1 MKPLTFGVVAPVA
14 AGVTA
19 DPRWMADFA
28 RHVEAC
34 GFESIVAVEHTVLAT
49 HYDSVYP
56 YDTSGRVELAADC
69 PVPDP
74 LDLLSFLAGH
84 TERLGLA
91 TGVLVLPNHHPV
103 VLAKRAATVDVL
115 SGGRLRLCVGVGW
128 LKEEIEA
135 CGTDFA
141 SRGRRADEQL
151 AVLRA
156 LWDERPDGVSHR
168 GEFFQ
173 FDHIVCS
180 PKPVAGKNLPVHIG
194 GHSKAAAR
202 RAGRLGDGFQPLG
215 VAGAR
220 LEELLTLMR
229 ENAEAVGRDPADIEL
244 TLGHSVSKIDPER
257 AERLA
262 TQGADRVVLAM
273 PPIADL
279 EHAKDE
285 LSACAQ
291 RLSLPT

>member
-1 MKPLTFGVVAPVA
+1 MSVLKFGVVAPVA

-19 DPRWMADFA
+19 DPRWMAPFA
-28 RHVEAC
+28 RHLEAC
-34 GFESIVAVEHTVLAT
+34 GFESVVVVEHTVLAT
-49 HYDSVYP
+49 QYDSVYP
-56 YDTSGRVELAADC
+56 YDRSGRVELAADC
-69 PVPDP
+69 PIPDP

-84 TERLGLA
+84 TDRLGLA

-128 LKEEIEA
+128 LREEIEA
-135 CGTDFA
+135 CGTDFG

-156 LWDERPDGVSHR
+156 LWDDRPEGVSHH

-173 FDHIVCS
+173 FDNAVCS
-180 PKPVAGKNLPVHIG
+180 PKPVAGQHLPVHIG

-202 RAGRLGDGFQPLG
+202 RAGRFGDGFQPLG
-215 VAGAR
+215 VTGAQ
-220 LEELLTLMR
+220 LDALLALTR
-229 ENAEAVGRDPADIEL
+229 DEAVAVGRNPADIEVS
-244 TLGHSVSKIDPER
+244 LGHSVNKIDSER

-262 TQGADRVVLAM
+262 AQGADRLVLAM
-273 PPIADL
+273 PPITDL
-279 EHAKDE
+279 EQAKDE